1 MRNDYR
7 SHPFAYALHIPL
19 NFIQHQRRLE
29 MHNSEAIAEGA
40 NILSRK
46 STENATKV
54 AATDE
59 QYAELR
65 RGSLPAEYA
74 KTMVKQMFFA
84 QSSRKFSMYSTDDEE
99 DEDEE
104 KYRGVRDRRSS
115 SISYERHDGVVMEEI
130 CHIVESKEVSKI
142 QHDRCPTLVGK
153 EPAKTILAR
162 MKDDIIR
169 AKEEEGVLEREESQ
183 LPTKEDITGIT
194 DSLQNT
200 HLPKKSDVPKRT
212 LLSTRKQIS
221 FRRTGQGAT
230 PNNFLDNWGDY
241 QYTSHSTT
249 LSGKNHMRRLIHT
262 RTHTS
267 Q

>member
-1 MRNDYR
+1 
-7 SHPFAYALHIPL
+7 
-19 NFIQHQRRLE
+19 

-46 STENATKV
+46 STEKATKV

-59 QYAELR
+59 QYADLR
-65 RGSLPAEYA
+65 RASLPAQYA
-74 KTMVKQMFFA
+74 RTMVKRMFFA
-84 QSSRKFSMYSTDDEE
+84 QSTRKMSIDSPDDEE
-99 DEDEE
+99 EEDEQD
-104 KYRGVRDRRSS
+104 RRDRRSS

-130 CHIVESKEVSKI
+130 CRIVENEEDGASQSNS
-142 QHDRCPTLVGK
+142 CPALVGK

-183 LPTKEDITGIT
+183 SPTKEDITGIT

-200 HLPKKSDVPKRT
+200 HLPKNSDGPKRT
-212 LLSTRKQIS
+212 LLSTKKQMS

-230 PNNFLDNWGDY
+230 SNNFLDNWGDLH

-249 LSGKNHMRRLIHT
+249 HSGKNHMRRLMHT
-262 RTHTS
+262 RTYTS